1 MLESSVFDMWADGYD
16 KEVQLS
22 DDNNEYPFAGY
33 KKVMNKIYSIIME
46 KSPASVLDI
55 GIGTGTLA
63 LKLYEG
69 GNKITGVDFSSEML
83 AIAKP
88 KMPTA
93 KLIQFDFAH
102 GLPPEIAGAKYDFI
116 ISTYALHHL
125 TDPLKISFIKSLLR
139 YLNEGGLII
148 IGDIGFAAR
157 HEFDECKAQYDE
169 DEWDDDEYP
178 FVFSEICSKLSGNCL
193 AAFEIISHCAGI
205 LEVRLLD

>member
-1 MLESSVFDMWADGYD
+1 MLDSNVFDMWADGYD

-33 KKVMNKIYSIIME
+33 KKIMNKIYSKIME
-46 KSPASVLDI
+46 CSPASVLDI

-69 GNKITGVDFSSEML
+69 GNTITGVDFSSEML

-88 KMPTA
+88 KMPDA
-93 KLIQFDFAH
+93 MFYEFDFAH
-102 GLPPEIAGAKYDFI
+102 GLPLEIADVKYDFI

-125 TDPLKISFIKSLLR
+125 TDSLKMAFIKSLLGH
-139 YLNEGGLII
+139 LKDTGSIL
-148 IGDIGFAAR
+148 IGDIGFPTR
-157 HEFDECKAQYDE
+157 LEFDECKNKHSE

-178 FVFSEICSKLSGNCL
+178 FVFSEICKALEGNCL
-193 AAFEIISHCAGI
+193 VSYEQISYCAGVMEI
-205 LEVRLLD
+205 SLLN